1 MKRLIAVL
9 LLALVGC
16 SSTPLDIPASG
27 NAIAFIDTNGFDRD
41 FARLSSGK
49 EPTVEMSFYSPVTPN
64 QIPERLQKWLSAV
77 EKHGGSITVQQPAGE
92 LTARS
97 PAAIAG
103 LLGSVWT
110 GIKAVSRLL
119 DDRMY
124 TSVDGRDA
132 VLVLER
138 NPVSKVVTVAR
149 IDFRRSGD

>member
-1 MKRLIAVL
+1 MA
-9 LLALVGC
+9 
-16 SSTPLDIPASG
+16 
-27 NAIAFIDTNGFDRD
+27 
-41 FARLSSGK
+41 SGK
-49 EPTVEMSFYSPVTPN
+49 EQTVEMSFYSPVTPN

-77 EKHGGSITVQQPAGE
+77 EKYGGSITVQQPAGE

-103 LLGSVWT
+103 LLGSVWS

-124 TSVDGRDA
+124 TSVEGRDA

-149 IDFRRSGD
+149 IEFRKAEK